1 MTRSISYSVTYNYN
15 LSYKHRYAA
24 FVKHVRS
31 RFLFVF
37 FFFYLG
43 SAKAPVVSILNE
55 ILRGEVSQELKLR
68 HHAANQGMSNCVQ
81 KRMGNYSVRMYE
93 EKIWSNEFIN
103 NLPNLKKERKRE
115 ESVLFFTIVL
125 NCL

>member
-1 MTRSISYSVTYNYN
+1 MTRSISYSVIYNYN
-15 LSYKHRYAA
+15 LSHKHRYAA

-31 RFLFVF
+31 RFLFF

-68 HHAANQGMSNCVQ
+68 PHAANQGMSNCVQ

>member
-31 RFLFVF
+31 RF
-37 FFFYLG
+37 FFYLG

-55 ILRGEVSQELKLR
+55 ILRGEVSQKLKLR
-68 HHAANQGMSNCVQ
+68 PHAANQGMSNCVQ
-81 KRMGNYSVRMYE
+81 KRMGNYNVRMYE
-93 EKIWSNEFIN
+93 EKLWSNEFIN
-103 NLPNLKKERKRE
+103 NLPNLKKERKGRKA
-115 ESVLFFTIVL
+115 SFSLQ
-125 NCL
+125 